1 MNNRAGLGEPIT
13 GEKEAL
19 EALEQAVSLYDLA
32 ASLVTRVALGQ
43 ESRGGDALPV
53 GAHLNAAADAH
64 VKAKAAL
71 LLAVIAA
78 RKAVERRNE
87 QPESVKYTRR
97 RRRSRG
103 NRGG

>member
-71 LLAVIAA
+71 LLAVIET
-78 RKAVERRNE
+78 RKVVERSER
-87 QPESVKYTRR
+87 PEPVKYTRR

-103 NRGG
+103 DRGG